1 MAYTADNLWLG
12 INPVGAQAYP
22 RVFYYYDAAAE
33 SDATL
38 VGASFFSDGATKGMR
53 KGDILEVVQVATPKL
68 KRYQV
73 LSTSGA
79 AATVQ
84 APTAIT

>member
-1 MAYTADNLWLG
+1 MAYVADSLWLG
-12 INPVGAQAYP
+12 VNPVGAQAYP

-53 KGDILEVVQVATPKL
+53 KGDLLYVVQVATPKG
-68 KRYQV
+68 KQYQV

-84 APTAIT
+84 AVAAIT